1 MGYDPVWFGIVMTV
15 LMETALITPP
25 VGVNLYVVQGIR
37 TRGGPFNDVAYGAM
51 PFVFAMLVLIAL
63 LMVFP
68 ELALWLPTLY
78 YR

>member
-37 TRGGPFNDVAYGAM
+37 IRGGSFNDVAYGAL
-51 PFVFAMLVLIAL
+51 PFVLAMIVLIAL

-68 ELALWLPTLY
+68 QLALWLPTLY